1 MPLPRELA
9 ELQERVERE
18 AVRHGLRTFRVVFEV
33 VDYAQMNQ
41 LAAYTGFP
49 VRYPHWRWGMEFEQL
64 SRSYRYGL
72 HKIYEMVI
80 NNDPTYAYLLEG
92 NTLLDQKLV
101 MAHVYGHADFFRNN
115 IYFAHTDRRMVD
127 TMANHATRVR
137 RYRDRL
143 GIETVERFLDACLSI
158 EDLLD
163 PQAVFLGPLEN
174 LPPEEDEDDGGP
186 ESPPPPLRR
195 LPAKDYLE
203 PYINPPEW
211 LERERERLL
220 ARQRTR
226 RFPRRPVRDVLGFL
240 LRHAPL
246 EGWERDVLSIVRK
259 EAYYFL
265 PQRQTKIMNEGWACT
280 WHTHLLEHHLLD
292 DAEVV
297 DFADHHSGTV
307 ATLPGR
313 LNPYKLGIELFR
325 DIEFRWN
332 TGRFGREWEECDD
345 MAERSH
351 WDRKLGL
358 GRRKIFEVRRV
369 HNDLTF
375 LDEFL
380 TEEFCRR
387 QKLFV
392 FGLDRQREAW
402 VVRSR
407 EFARVK
413 EALLFQLSNG
423 GTPVI
428 EIVDANYRNRAE
440 LLLLHRHYGVD
451 LRLDWA
457 REVLRSLASIWR
469 RPVYLETIVEGRPR
483 RLGYDGEQPTEEEIS
498 GTAGA
503 PPDEAVPLP

>member
-9 ELQERVERE
+9 RLQERVERE
-18 AVRHGLRTFRVVFEV
+18 AFRHGLRTFQVVFEV

-64 SRSYRYGL
+64 SRSYQYGL

-115 IYFAHTDRRMVD
+115 VYFAHTDRKMVD

-143 GIETVERFLDACLSI
+143 GIETVERFLDRCLSI

-174 LPPEEDEDDGGP
+174 LPAEEDADG
-186 ESPPPPLRR
+186 EAAPPPVVRR

-203 PYINPPEW
+203 PYVNPPEW
-211 LERERERLL
+211 LEEERERL
-220 ARQRTR
+220 AERQRLLR

-246 EGWERDVLSIVRK
+246 EGWERDILSIVRK

-292 DAEVV
+292 DSEIV

-307 ATLPGR
+307 ATHPGR

-345 MAERSH
+345 MAERAN
-351 WDRKLGL
+351 WNREVGL
-358 GRRKIFEVRRV
+358 GREKIFEVRRV

-380 TEEFCRR
+380 TEDFCRR

-392 FGLDRQREAW
+392 FGLDRQRDAW
-402 VVRSR
+402 VIQSR
-407 EFARVK
+407 EFAKIK

-423 GTPVI
+423 GSPVI
-428 EIVDANYRNRAE
+428 EIVDANFRNRAE
-440 LLLLHRHYGVD
+440 LLLVHRHWGVD

-457 REVLRSLASIWR
+457 REVLSALAAIWR
-469 RPVYLETIVEGRPR
+469 RPVHLETIVDGRPR
-483 RLGYDGEQPTEEEIS
+483 RLGHDGDQPTEEDIE
-498 GTAGA
+498 A
-503 PPDEAVPLP
+503 PATPEADGAVPA